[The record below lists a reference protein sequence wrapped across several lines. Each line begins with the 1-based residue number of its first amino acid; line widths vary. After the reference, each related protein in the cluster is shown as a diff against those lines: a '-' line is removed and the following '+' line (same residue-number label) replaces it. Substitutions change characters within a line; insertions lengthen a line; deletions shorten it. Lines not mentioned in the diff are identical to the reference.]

1 MSDLGFVAI
10 LLSQIVLLTLHYGN
24 STVIGI
30 EWSQL
35 PWFVVWMPLMILAVW
50 VIVLI
55 FVIGA
60 IWSG

>member
-35 PWFVVWMPLMILAVW
+35 PWFVVWLPLMILAVW
-50 VIVLI
+50 SMVLI

-60 IWSG
+60 VWNG

>member
-1 MSDLGFVAI
+1 MSDLGFVAL

-24 STVIGI
+24 STLFGI
-30 EWSQL
+30 TWSQL